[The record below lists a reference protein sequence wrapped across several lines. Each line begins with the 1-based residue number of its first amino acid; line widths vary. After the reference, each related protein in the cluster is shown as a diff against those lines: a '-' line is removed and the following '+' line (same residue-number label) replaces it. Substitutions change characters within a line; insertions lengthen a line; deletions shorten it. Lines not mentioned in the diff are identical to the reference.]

1 MTVDFLAEARR
12 VIDVEANA
20 ILALKSRLN
29 GAFSKACE
37 LILACKGRVVV
48 LGIGK
53 SSYIGAKLAASFAST
68 GTPAFFVHAAEANH
82 GDLGMITPEDL
93 VIAISNSG
101 ETPELMNIIP
111 LIKHLGVKLISI
123 CGREKSSLALA
134 SDVFLDAHVAE
145 EACHLGLAPTA
156 STTAALVLGD
166 ALAVTLLKARGFT
179 PADFA
184 RTHPGGNLGK
194 RLLLCVQDLMHIGDR
209 LPIVTLQ
216 ANIVEALMEV
226 TRKGFGV
233 TIVVDEEG
241 RACGI
246 FTDGDLRRAIDKK
259 MDLHQVNM
267 RDVMTKGGKAIS
279 ADMLATEALMIMEK
293 HKITTLM
300 VLDEAQKPFGLIH
313 MHDLLQAGVA

>member
-1 MTVDFLAEARR
+1 MTVDFLAEAYR
-12 VIDVEANA
+12 VIDIEANA
-20 ILALKSRLN
+20 ILALKPRLN
-29 GAFSKACE
+29 GDFSKACE
-37 LILACKGRVVV
+37 LILACKGRTVV

-53 SSYIGAKLAASFAST
+53 SSYIGAKIAASFAST
-68 GTPAFFVHAAEANH
+68 GTPAFFVHAAEASH
-82 GDLGMITPEDL
+82 GDLGMITPDDL

-101 ETPELMNIIP
+101 ETPELMNILP

-123 CGREKSSLALA
+123 CGRATSSLALA

-194 RLLLCVQDLMHIGDR
+194 RLLLCVRDLMHVGGR

-216 ANIVEALMEV
+216 TNIVDALMEV

-233 TIVVDEEG
+233 TIVVDESG

-246 FTDGDLRRAIDKK
+246 FTDGDLRRAIDKRL
-259 MDLHQVNM
+259 DLHQVSM
-267 RDVMTKGGKAIS
+267 RDVMTRGGKTAS

-293 HKITTLM
+293 HKITTLV
-300 VLDEAQKPFGLIH
+300 VLDKAQKPSGLIH